1 MNMAISY
8 LVLNA
13 ETESWAGR
21 VRWIIDMLLDGADP
35 NARGKRRDGAR
46 ERRCTSTG
54 RPRGGRQGRGR
65 DRGHDYGEG
74 GDGHISGCRARHQGV
89 GHGADHEGHRG
100 ARRVGTG
107 ALARALITP
116 DAAQRLGIVAS
127 LLNKEVYNEPDA
139 KVPAV
144 RSHTQGGHG
153 LPEDDTQKLPTTER
167 VGVQVLT
174 TGDIMRR
181 RRGRY
186 SPCLRGTPLWHSVL
200 EGDMEAFEVLAQARD
215 APFDVSSVDENG
227 CQLATPLMLAAVKG
241 NFRMFRE
248 LMVRTRRRNHMTGG
262 GAALLWAVRMFGAR
276 KRARRCSGGRSCW
289 AWTLHSQRASLSQTT
304 RRRGR
309 QRWRQRWARGGR
321 VALARQAG
329 KTVMRV
335 YGTETG
341 VRSASPLSLAA
352 MLRHG
357 GGRQG
362 HGVGERL
369 LEPEETQPCGGKLR
383 KAVKACMRS
392 DKRMGHLLPREM
404 WYIVFG
410 FMKELDFSDGR

>member
-1 MNMAISY
+1 MMA
-8 LVLNA
+8 
-13 ETESWAGR
+13 
-21 VRWIIDMLLDGADP
+21 
-35 NARGKRRDGAR
+35 
-46 ERRCTSTG
+46 
-54 RPRGGRQGRGR
+54 
-65 DRGHDYGEG
+65 
-74 GDGHISGCRARHQGV
+74 
-89 GHGADHEGHRG
+89 
-100 ARRVGTG
+100 
-107 ALARALITP
+107 
-116 DAAQRLGIVAS
+116 
-127 LLNKEVYNEPDA
+127 
-139 KVPAV
+139 
-144 RSHTQGGHG
+144 
-153 LPEDDTQKLPTTER
+153 QKLPTTER

-200 EGDMEAFEVLAQARD
+200 EGDMEAFEVLAQAKD

-276 KRARRCSGGRSCW
+276 KEGAALLRRAVMLGMDP
-289 AWTLHSQRASLSQTT
+289 SQPACIVVTNNPSARAATVEAAL
-304 RRRGR
+304 GEG
-309 QRWRQRWARGGR
+309 GGR
-321 VALARQAG
+321 VAVARQAG

-341 VRSASPLSLAA
+341 VRSASPYSLAA
-352 MLRHG
+352 MLG
-357 GGRQG
+357 M
-362 HGVGERL
+362 GEAARAMGWGNAYWSL
-369 LEPEETQPCGGKLR
+369 KKHSLVGGKLR

-392 DKRMGHLLPREM
+392 DERMGHLLPREM